1 MPKVVKALLALGVDL
16 MGRDTHGHLAV
27 CWAVIKFHVEV
38 LDVLLEAHAKQG
50 GKRGLE
56 KVLECPCSQN
66 QEEEGYPLLLHAMLY
81 HSYPTTDEAD
91 LAMVRC
97 LVQKWGVNARSLI
110 TTHGSESYPIFD
122 AAAGTLESVVA
133 FFLDECGMDVNMTT
147 PRTKETV
154 LHSSM
159 NGRVRNKRNK
169 TVRMLK
175 YLVEERGA
183 DVNLKNANGEDAWD
197 LAVKHRTGSY
207 IHCLTCVRTGT
218 PTRVADVAPS
228 DEWGSEEEEEKEFI
242 VAIMAAN
249 KQANEA
255 QVLLEEQE
263 AKAKEA
269 TAALVA
275 ELDAEDRQAA
285 AAAAKKKSKKKGNN
299 KK

>member
-1 MPKVVKALLALGVDL
+1 
-16 MGRDTHGHLAV
+16 LAV

-154 LHSSM
+154 LHALLTCRPPS
-159 NGRVRNKRNK
+159 KRGA
-169 TVRMLK
+169 VRMLK
-175 YLVEERGA
+175 YLVEEKGA
-183 DVNLKNANGEDAWD
+183 DIKIKNPAGENAAE
-197 LAVKHRTGSY
+197 LAMKCKNTTYFRFLIGFQAGAPRS
-207 IHCLTCVRTGT
+207 
-218 PTRVADVAPS
+218 VAELATS
-228 DEWGSEEEEEKEFI
+228 DEWGSEEEEETEFI
-242 VAIMAAN
+242 LAMI
-249 KQANEA
+249 
-255 QVLLEEQE
+255 
-263 AKAKEA
+263 
-269 TAALVA
+269 
-275 ELDAEDRQAA
+275 
-285 AAAAKKKSKKKGNN
+285 AAK
-299 KK
+299 